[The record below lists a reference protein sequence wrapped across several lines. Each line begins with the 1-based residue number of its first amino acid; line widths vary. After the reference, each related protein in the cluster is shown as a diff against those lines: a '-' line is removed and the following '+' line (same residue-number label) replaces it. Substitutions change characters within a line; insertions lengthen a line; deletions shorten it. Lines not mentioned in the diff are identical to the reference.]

1 MAIKLKL
8 VSLLFIL
15 NAIANTYQQQ
25 VDSSS
30 NSDADDDD
38 DDECAF
44 ISGQHCDQN
53 GICKYCAMCLQSSCI
68 LSKTIGG
75 NTNTVNSCNTTQF
88 GTTNLYNWYD
98 YCLSSDNDNSGDY
111 CATSTECYQYRKSAG
126 PSVTYAWHNLTCNPS
141 TCMLIASNGAPP
153 PIPVPPQITGNN
165 GGGTQSPI
173 DPYRATPNS
182 DDNTFNASEADAR
195 HRYYHNK
202 FHNPAAIAL
211 TVVCCLVL
219 LVTICW
225 MLRLCK
231 KKGWWPFTKN
241 RLLLTAAKATTGKRR
256 GRSQQAPSE
265 SHNSISSIPSSA
277 PPSFSSTPPDMAVVR
292 HPHLHLYTH
301 QPLIPSGRSS
311 TASSSNNESLPS
323 YLSPYLSPPKYE
335 QAIVTQIRGLRDEGS
350 SSSSSNRSSLSNTD
364 QYHRNNTAP
373 LPSMW
378 VPVYFTQPHQ
388 PNFGRGRA
396 PNNQQVELYGFT
408 PNPVFWPPNQ

>member
-1 MAIKLKL
+1 MAIKRKL
-8 VSLLFIL
+8 IPLLFIS
-15 NAIANTYQQQ
+15 NVITSTHQQQ

-30 NSDADDDD
+30 NSSDADDDD
-38 DDECAF
+38 DDGCAF

-75 NTNTVNSCNTTQF
+75 NVNTVNSCNTTQF

-153 PIPVPPQITGNN
+153 PIPVPPQIIGNN
-165 GGGTQSPI
+165 GGGIQSPS
-173 DPYRATPNS
+173 DPYKKTPNS
-182 DDNTFNASEADAR
+182 SDNTFNASEADAR
-195 HRYYHNK
+195 HHFYHNK

-211 TVVCCLVL
+211 TIVCCLVL
-219 LVTICW
+219 LVAICW
-225 MLRLCK
+225 MLRLCN

-241 RLLLTAAKATTGKRR
+241 RLILTAAAATIGKQRD
-256 GRSQQAPSE
+256 RSQQMPLE

-277 PPSFSSTPPDMAVVR
+277 PPSFSSTPPDMAVIR

-301 QPLIPSGRSS
+301 QPLVPSGRSS
-311 TASSSNNESLPS
+311 TASSSNNEPLPS

-335 QAIVTQIRGLRDEGS
+335 QAIVTQIRGLREEGS
-350 SSSSSNRSSLSNTD
+350 SSNSSNRSSLSHTD

-378 VPVYFTQPHQ
+378 VPVYFTQQHQ

-396 PNNQQVELYGFT
+396 PNNQVELYGFT
-408 PNPVFWPPNQ
+408 PNPVFWASN

>member
-1 MAIKLKL
+1 MAIKLNL

-15 NAIANTYQQQ
+15 KLIASTHQQQ
-25 VDSSS
+25 VDAGSSS
-30 NSDADDDD
+30 DTGDDD

-68 LSKTIGG
+68 LSKAIGG
-75 NTNTVNSCNTTQF
+75 STNNINSCNTTQF

-153 PIPVPPQITGNN
+153 PTPVPPQIIGNN

-173 DPYRATPNS
+173 DPYKTPNS

-195 HRYYHNK
+195 HRYYYNK

-211 TVVCCLVL
+211 TIVCCLVL
-219 LVTICW
+219 LVAICW

-241 RLLLTAAKATTGKRR
+241 RLLLTAAKSKTGKQRDR
-256 GRSQQAPSE
+256 PQQAPSE
-265 SHNSISSIPSSA
+265 SHNSISSLPSSA
-277 PPSFSSTPPDMAVVR
+277 PPSFSSTPPDMAVIR

-301 QPLIPSGRSS
+301 QPPIPSGRSS

-335 QAIVTQIRGLRDEGS
+335 QAIVTQIRGLREEGS
-350 SSSSSNRSSLSNTD
+350 SSSSTRSSLSNTD

-378 VPVYFTQPHQ
+378 VPVYFTQQHQ

-396 PNNQQVELYGFT
+396 PNNQVELYGFT
-408 PNPVFWPPNQ
+408 PNPVFWAPN

>member
-1 MAIKLKL
+1 
-8 VSLLFIL
+8 
-15 NAIANTYQQQ
+15 
-25 VDSSS
+25 
-30 NSDADDDD
+30 
-38 DDECAF
+38 
-44 ISGQHCDQN
+44 
-53 GICKYCAMCLQSSCI
+53 MCLQSSCI

-75 NTNTVNSCNTTQF
+75 NTSNNNNINSCNTTQF

-153 PIPVPPQITGNN
+153 PIPVPPQIMGTN

-173 DPYRATPNS
+173 DPYKKTPNS
-182 DDNTFNASEADAR
+182 DDNTFNAAEADAR

-219 LVTICW
+219 LVAICW

-241 RLLLTAAKATTGKRR
+241 RFLLTAARATTGKRKD
-256 GRSQQAPSE
+256 GSQQVLSE

-277 PPSFSSTPPDMAVVR
+277 PPSFSSTPPDMAVIR
-292 HPHLHLYTH
+292 HPHLH

-323 YLSPYLSPPKYE
+323 YLSPYSSPPKYE
-335 QAIVTQIRGLRDEGS
+335 QAIVTQIRGLREEG

-373 LPSMW
+373 SPSMW
-378 VPVYFTQPHQ
+378 VPVYFTQQHQ

-396 PNNQQVELYGFT
+396 PNNNQVELYGFT
-408 PNPVFWPPNQ
+408 PNPMFWASNNPNNM